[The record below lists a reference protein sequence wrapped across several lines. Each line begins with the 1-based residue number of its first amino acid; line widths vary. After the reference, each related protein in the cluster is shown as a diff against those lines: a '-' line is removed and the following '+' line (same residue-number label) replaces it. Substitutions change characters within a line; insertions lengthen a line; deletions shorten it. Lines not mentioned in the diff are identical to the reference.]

1 MTNDFK
7 FTESADYSVADLKK
21 VCRMHGCTINDL
33 LMTVFTTQVQAY
45 ENKVKAL
52 SHNSKDT
59 SAKPEASA

>member
-1 MTNDFK
+1 
-7 FTESADYSVADLKK
+7 
-21 VCRMHGCTINDL
+21 MHGCTINDL

>member
-7 FTESADYSVADLKK
+7 FTESAEYSVADLKK

-45 ENKVKAL
+45 ENKAKAL
-52 SHNSKDT
+52 SHKSKDT
-59 SAKPEASA
+59 SVKPEEPA